1 LFFRQT
7 DVAML
12 TRNLIALL
20 MLAFAVAAIAGPSG
34 MIVDSSDLA
43 KGARLV
49 VRYDDGDKSFEN
61 DRESLESIRAVLNY
75 LSGFD
80 GCAAIAEHLS
90 KAEAT
95 PFLLPKEHNTILL
108 VRVVDKYIADHPE
121 EMNDSPGQIVWNALI
136 TGFPNKDFKPPD
148 IKP

>member
-1 LFFRQT
+1 
-7 DVAML
+7 ML

-75 LSGFD
+75 LSGFLD
-80 GCAAIAEHLS
+80 CARLTEFMA
-90 KAEAT
+90 KAMKVSS
-95 PFLLPKEHNTILL
+95 PFLLPEKLNTVQLI
-108 VRVVDKYIADHPE
+108 RVVDKYIADHPE